1 MSHIVHCSYRY
12 VLTCSIEIIESVVRS
27 AILQWGQIVSH
38 CRLLIIWWGAA
49 FLFIIMIVYN
59 VTFVGLFII
68 GIIAIIVT
76 NQQQMG
82 KLQDECKGSM
92 SKSLTTRIKG
102 GLNSHLSAEDCKNHD
117 WIMPQICWA
126 GTRVSGS
133 NNCRK
138 KFQVG
143 SWWTKAQSELCVPSS
158 KDEV

>member
-1 MSHIVHCSYRY
+1 
-12 VLTCSIEIIESVVRS
+12 
-27 AILQWGQIVSH
+27 
-38 CRLLIIWWGAA
+38 
-49 FLFIIMIVYN
+49 MIVYN

-117 WIMPQICWA
+117 
-126 GTRVSGS
+126 
-133 NNCRK
+133 
-138 KFQVG
+138 
-143 SWWTKAQSELCVPSS
+143 
-158 KDEV
+158 